1 MWDEVA
7 VFVNKLGPG
16 RQEIA
21 VVEIEQ
27 RAPTRGGSVLVSGVR
42 ILQGSKLILPDN
54 LPYRKT
60 PVPLKEKATNKTR
73 GNNKGD
79 RGPQVT
85 TTSQL
90 IWRQNEGFRS
100 CKTKGKYLLI
110 IQKCNMP

>member
-79 RGPQVT
+79 IVH
-85 TTSQL
+85 
-90 IWRQNEGFRS
+90 
-100 CKTKGKYLLI
+100 K
-110 IQKCNMP
+110 